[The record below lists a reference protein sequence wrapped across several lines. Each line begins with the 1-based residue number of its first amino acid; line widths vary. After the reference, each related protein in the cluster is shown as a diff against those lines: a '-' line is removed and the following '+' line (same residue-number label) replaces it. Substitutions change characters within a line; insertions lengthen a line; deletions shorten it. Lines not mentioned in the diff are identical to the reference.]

1 MRRLIRYLLSPSD
14 RRALRWT
21 DSYSLHRIVYDLF
34 ENVRGNDKQSGSGIL
49 FVDKGVKQGMSRVL
63 ILSDR
68 DPRTPRRG
76 TLETLLLPESYLSA
90 PAYSFEVVVNPTR
103 RDNRSGRIIPVCG
116 PEAIKDWFCAHGPAW
131 GFSVRRDMLQVAETH
146 VDRFDKKGMTA
157 TIARARL
164 TGRLEVTDHGT
175 FVKSVCQGIGRARA
189 FGCGLLQVVPAL

>member
-76 TLETLLLPESYLSA
+76 RRQSDATRQPQRQDHPRMRAGSHKGLVLRSWACLGLLRPARHASGSGNACGSLRQKRDDGNHSPGQTHGKARGHGSRSLRQIRLSGHRPCPRLRLRSA
-90 PAYSFEVVVNPTR
+90 
-103 RDNRSGRIIPVCG
+103 SGRPCSLNPPVH
-116 PEAIKDWFCAHGPAW
+116 PPKFIRK
-131 GFSVRRDMLQVAETH
+131 
-146 VDRFDKKGMTA
+146 
-157 TIARARL
+157 
-164 TGRLEVTDHGT
+164 
-175 FVKSVCQGIGRARA
+175 
-189 FGCGLLQVVPAL
+189 